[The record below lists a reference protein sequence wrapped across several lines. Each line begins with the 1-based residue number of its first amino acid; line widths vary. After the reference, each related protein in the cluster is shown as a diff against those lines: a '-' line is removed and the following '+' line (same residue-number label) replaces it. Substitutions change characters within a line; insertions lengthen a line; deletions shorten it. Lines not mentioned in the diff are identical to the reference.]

1 MFRRML
7 FIISFVLIL
16 SAVPSFASGRILF
29 ERHKG
34 SFSVFA
40 SDLHGGGITWLFKG
54 VDAEISKD
62 GKFVIYTMMNQKSGA
77 RHIAIYD
84 MKLKRSAVLKNIPG
98 DNSFGARLSNDGTMA
113 AFNIFSKKGHWD
125 IGIYDTPA
133 KKFTYFSSPVNN
145 GADGLYSP
153 FWSNDGKYIYAQD
166 LNKLYR
172 YSLSDKSVRE
182 ELSFADILG
191 KDIAMDSGVSFTFSP
206 DGKMLLF
213 AAESSR
219 ENCSACA
226 SEAAPLK
233 GILFAYLPA
242 EKKCVRLSPENLCV
256 HSGTWSNST
265 EVIFSAHKST
275 GVSGKLSGGNNI
287 YKMSIK
293 DKKPTLLIK
302 DGYSPTCGGIS

>member
-1 MFRRML
+1 
-7 FIISFVLIL
+7 
-16 SAVPSFASGRILF
+16 
-29 ERHKG
+29 
-34 SFSVFA
+34 
-40 SDLHGGGITWLFKG
+40 
-54 VDAEISKD
+54 
-62 GKFVIYTMMNQKSGA
+62 
-77 RHIAIYD
+77 
-84 MKLKRSAVLKNIPG
+84 
-98 DNSFGARLSNDGTMA
+98 
-113 AFNIFSKKGHWD
+113 
-125 IGIYDTPA
+125 
-133 KKFTYFSSPVNN
+133 
-145 GADGLYSP
+145 
-153 FWSNDGKYIYAQD
+153 
-166 LNKLYR
+166 
-172 YSLSDKSVRE
+172 
-182 ELSFADILG
+182 
-191 KDIAMDSGVSFTFSP
+191 MDSGVSFTFSP